1 MTSCYDNQLN
11 CRLGFLLGRQQQFRL
26 RGRTAR
32 PGYCSS
38 LLRINANSSGD
49 GRIQAP
55 VLGLYGGDDARVNR
69 TIPSAETAMAG
80 LGKNYQNEIYA
91 GAGHGFL
98 RAQEAREG
106 ANLRASEQAWPR
118 TISFLKSALGE

>member
-1 MTSCYDNQLN
+1 
-11 CRLGFLLGRQQQFRL
+11 
-26 RGRTAR
+26 
-32 PGYCSS
+32 
-38 LLRINANSSGD
+38 
-49 GRIQAP
+49 
-55 VLGLYGGDDARVNR
+55 
-69 TIPSAETAMAG
+69 MAG